1 MDPSKPLTKLLLFSA
16 ALIACSAQAA
26 DPVSDKLEREMGE
39 RLVKLCQGS
48 TCYNNVTI
56 TQAKSILLES
66 ADNYKYPTI
75 RNSEL
80 NISVHNPDQKT
91 DKVPAV
97 LSPEGEG
104 GKARQWK
111 IEFLGTD
118 PQRKYSS
125 VYLENPGTARVFGPS
140 KDDANPNDP
149 KFNLEQLRKEFG
161 GIFDISMPVHGFDAK
176 GEVIRNQFEVKLK
189 TAPDGSGYGVVSKDG
204 VPVYNQR
211 PELQHASFGTDS
223 KPTVSSDNP
232 GLTNGTVD
240 HAPKK

>member
-1 MDPSKPLTKLLLFSA
+1 MNSSKSLTKLLFFSA
-16 ALIACSAQAA
+16 SLIACSAQAA
-26 DPVSDKLEREMGE
+26 DPVSDKLEPEMAE

-66 ADNYKYPTI
+66 ATTYDYPTL
-75 RNSEL
+75 RNSDL
-80 NISVHNPDQKT
+80 SIAVHNPDRKT

-111 IEFLGTD
+111 IEFLGSD
-118 PQRKYSS
+118 SQRKNSS
-125 VYLENPGTARVFGPS
+125 VYLENSGAAKVFGPS
-140 KDDANPNDP
+140 KNDASPNDP

-161 GIFDISMPVHGFDAK
+161 GTFDISMPVHGFDAK

-189 TAPDGSGYGVVSKDG
+189 TAPDGSGYGVISKDG